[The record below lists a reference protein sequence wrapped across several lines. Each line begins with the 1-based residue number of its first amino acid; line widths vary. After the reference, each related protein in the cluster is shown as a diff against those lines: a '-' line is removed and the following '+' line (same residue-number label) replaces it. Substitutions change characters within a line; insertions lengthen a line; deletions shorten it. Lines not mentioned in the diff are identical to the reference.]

1 MVAAIRMPPGAG
13 PRNPANSS
21 ESLARLSGPVRDSTV
36 WGMSDTASIEDA
48 PPALTL
54 DWINRQ
60 AALGEPWFFKQTP
73 TALTAPYPITFN
85 DDVAALLDL
94 DADAVRAAGYAQ
106 TLSGNALPQA
116 CEPVAHR
123 YGGHQFGVWAGQ
135 LGDGRAI
142 TIGDIRNARGQAYEI
157 QLKGAGQTPFS
168 RFADGRAVLRST
180 VREYLASEAL
190 AALGIPTTRALAI
203 VGSDAPVY
211 RETVEHAAVLTRVA
225 PSLVRFGSFEILFE
239 NKHFDKLAPLADH
252 VIEEHFP
259 DIAAI
264 ENDAE
269 RYCAWVEQ
277 VIDLTAALIADW
289 QAVGFC
295 HGVMNTDNMS
305 VLGLTLDYGPYGFMD
320 SFDPHWIC
328 NHTDAGGR
336 YTYEQQ
342 PQVGLWNLG
351 RFVQSILPLLSGEP
365 ESAVEIGQNLLER
378 YRGVFDAAYLQRM
391 RAKLGL
397 DDAREDDRDLIEG
410 LLKTMA
416 ADGADFTRSFRMLG
430 HVSADPQASGAP
442 FVDEF
447 ADRDAATAWLARWRE
462 RLSNT
467 DADDAARAERMR
479 LTNPK
484 YVLRNYLAQHAI
496 ERADEGDYSEVERLH
511 AVLRHP
517 FDEQPEHADYAKLPP
532 DWARGLMLSC
542 SS

>member
-1 MVAAIRMPPGAG
+1 MNEAATADKTPGL
-13 PRNPANSS
+13 
-21 ESLARLSGPVRDSTV
+21 LALN
-36 WGMSDTASIEDA
+36 
-48 PPALTL
+48 
-54 DWINRQ
+54 WINRQ
-60 AALGEPWFFKQTP
+60 AALGEPWFFTQAP
-73 TALTAPYPITFN
+73 TALPAPYPIAFN

-106 TLSGNALPQA
+106 TLSGNALA
-116 CEPVAHR
+116 GGCAPVAHR

-142 TIGDIRNARGQAYEI
+142 SIGDIRNRRGQAYEI
-157 QLKGAGQTPFS
+157 QLKGAGPTPFS

-190 AALGIPTTRALAI
+190 AALGVATTRALAI
-203 VGSDAPVY
+203 VGSEAPVY

-239 NKHFDKLAPLADH
+239 NQQFDKLAPLADH

-259 DIAAI
+259 AIAVI

-269 RYCAWVEQ
+269 RYRAWVER

-295 HGVMNTDNMS
+295 HGVLNTDNMS

-320 SFDPHWIC
+320 SFDPQWIC

-336 YTYEQQ
+336 YTYQQQ

-365 ESAVEIGQNLLER
+365 ETAVEIGQGLLDS
-378 YRGVFDAAYLQRM
+378 YRGVYDAAYMQRM

-397 DDAREDDRDLIEG
+397 SDAREDDRALIED
-410 LLKTMA
+410 LFTAMA
-416 ADGADFTRSFRMLG
+416 ADGADFTRSFRALG
-430 HVSADPQASGAP
+430 YVSANPRAGGAP
-442 FVDEF
+442 FIDEF
-447 ADRDAATAWLARWRE
+447 ADRDAASAWLTRWRE
-462 RLSNT
+462 RLGNS
-467 DADDAARAERMR
+467 DADDAGRAERMR

-484 YVLRNYLAQHAI
+484 YVLRNYLAQNAI
-496 ERADEGDYSEVERLH
+496 ERADEGDYSELERLH
-511 AVLRHP
+511 TILRHP

-532 DWARGLMLSC
+532 DWARGLTLSC

>member
-1 MVAAIRMPPGAG
+1 MNDAATVNDGPGA
-13 PRNPANSS
+13 
-21 ESLARLSGPVRDSTV
+21 LALN
-36 WGMSDTASIEDA
+36 
-48 PPALTL
+48 
-54 DWINRQ
+54 WINRQ
-60 AALGEPWFFKQTP
+60 AALGEPWFVAQAP
-73 TALTAPYPITFN
+73 TALPVPYPIAFN

-106 TLSGNALPQA
+106 ALSGNALPGA

-142 TIGDIRNARGQAYEI
+142 TVGDICNERGQIYEI
-157 QLKGAGQTPFS
+157 QLKGAGRTPFS

-190 AALGIPTTRALAI
+190 AALGVPTTRALAM

-225 PSLVRFGSFEILFE
+225 PSLVRFGSFEILFL
-239 NKHFDKLAPLADH
+239 NRQFDKLAPLADH
-252 VIEEHFP
+252 VINTHFP
-259 DIAAI
+259 ALAAI
-264 ENDAE
+264 EDHAE
-269 RYCAWVEQ
+269 RYRAWVER
-277 VIDLTAALIADW
+277 VIELTAGLIADW

-320 SFDPHWIC
+320 SFDPQWIC

-342 PQVGLWNLG
+342 PHVGLWNLN
-351 RFVQSILPLLSGEP
+351 RFVQSILPLLSDEP
-365 ESAVEIGQNLLER
+365 EDAVEIGQALLED
-378 YRGVFDAAYLQRM
+378 YRSVFDAAYMQRM

-397 DDAREDDRDLIEG
+397 GDAREGDRELVDG
-410 LLKTMA
+410 LLKLMA
-416 ADGADFTRSFRMLG
+416 ADGADFTRSFRALG
-430 HVSADPQASGAP
+430 HVSADPQVSAAP
-442 FVDEF
+442 FIDEF
-447 ADRDAATAWLARWRE
+447 ADRDAALAWLGRWRE
-462 RLSNT
+462 RLGNT
-467 DADDAARAERMR
+467 DADDLGRAERMR

-484 YVLRNYLAQHAI
+484 YVLRNYLAQNAI
-496 ERADEGDYSEVERLH
+496 ERAEEGDYGEIERLH
-511 AVLRHP
+511 AILRRP
-517 FDEQPEHADYAKLPP
+517 FDEQPENADYAKLPP
-532 DWARGLMLSC
+532 DWARGLTLSC